1 MIKQYIEKVNAGN
14 EKVLSIF
21 LTAGFPHK
29 NDFVILAE
37 KVLQAGADMLEIGI
51 PFSDPLADGQVIQF
65 SSQAALESG
74 ITVEDAFHFAE
85 EIRKKSDK
93 PLIAMTYANIV
104 SNYGIDKFV
113 NDASS
118 SGLNG
123 VIIPDLSLDEYDKFI
138 TFQRDDFDIVLLT
151 TPTSSNERIIAL
163 DEKSAGFIYY
173 VSVTGTTG
181 TRNGFTDEDISAMQ
195 KTRKLISKNKMLAGF
210 GISSPENILQIKN
223 YCNGVIV
230 GSAVI
235 KKLISNENYDS
246 IADFVSELKKAC
258 RVTS

>member
-1 MIKQYIEKVNAGN
+1 MIKEYIEKVKAGN

-21 LTAGFPHK
+21 LSAGFPRK
-29 NDFVILAE
+29 DDFVSLAE
-37 KVLQAGADMLEIGI
+37 KVLKAGADMLEIGI
-51 PFSDPLADGQVIQF
+51 PFSDPLADGPVIQF

-74 ITVEDAFHFAE
+74 ITVQDAFHFAE
-85 EIRKKSDK
+85 EIRKKTDK

-113 NDASS
+113 NDASA

-138 TFQRDDFDIVLLT
+138 TFQKEDFDIVLLA
-151 TPTSSNERIIAL
+151 TPTSSNERIIVL
-163 DEKSAGFIYY
+163 DEKSQGFVYY

-181 TRNGFTDEDISAMQ
+181 TRNGFTEDDISAMQ
-195 KTRKLISKNKMLAGF
+195 KTRKLISQNKMLAGF
-210 GISSPENILQIKN
+210 GISSPENILQIKDH
-223 YCNGVIV
+223 CDGVIV

-235 KKLISNENYDS
+235 KKLINGESYDS
-246 IADFVSELKKAC
+246 IAVFVSELKKAC
-258 RVTS
+258 RITL